1 MDTLLTLPTM
11 PPQSGLNFAELV
23 AMRRRPLPSHAI
35 EGGNFRRW
43 AVAVCHAEVKH
54 READYDR
61 VERLLGITT
70 DRWAFPN
77 DPERGQ
83 FPHEAHAGAALL
95 WLSHLQTHESDRRA
109 AWDCLPFDL
118 WTKKRRADWLT
129 KRRELWAGFVRQVER
144 YRAARV
150 AIDAPASFSNSI
162 AA

>member
-70 DRWAFPN
+70 DRWAEPACI
-77 DPERGQ
+77 EIGQ

-118 WTKKRRADWLT
+118 WSANRREGWMIR
-129 KRRELWAGFVRQVER
+129 RRELWAGFVRQVER

-150 AIDAPASFSNSI
+150 AIDAPAFTNSI

>member
-1 MDTLLTLPTM
+1 MPATAILTRRDTDHLPT
-11 PPQSGLNFAELV
+11 AELI
-23 AMRRRPLPSHAI
+23 RRERQPLPRHDLDGCNYRA
-35 EGGNFRRW
+35 W
-43 AVAVCHAEVKH
+43 AVSVCTAEVRH
-54 READYDR
+54 READYMR
-61 VERLLGITT
+61 VEALLGIHT

-83 FPHEAHAGAALL
+83 FPHEAHAADALN

-118 WTKKRRADWLT
+118 WTKKRRADWLA
-129 KRRELWAGFVRQVER
+129 KRRVLWAGFVRQVER

-150 AIDAPASFSNSI
+150 ALDAPVVAR